1 MKRITL
7 NTIAILLTAAL
18 FSGCADV
25 DGGKSSVIPSTI
37 SEQITENS
45 SNVSIS
51 NGETSETSSDISS
64 ISTACKVYKQKV
76 KTFTEKQL
84 LSFFSVTPERT
95 FYEETD
101 TVIYSSDKEN
111 GNLSPNSLF
120 FYTETGLL
128 CDMANGEAYGGKVQ
142 SNEEDLASLS
152 RDEVLKIANDSLQN
166 MGFDS
171 HDWRTDKIF
180 AIKAETLDAFKE
192 KAYKSALDNP
202 YSLDEQELQKEIET
216 AQRLY
221 KLPSKDL
228 YYIEFRPECDGIP
241 TYSGGLLAYGSDD
254 KIVMPSSCK
263 IYISK
268 DGIEYFFVS
277 NITET
282 ETYEVVNIIEYDTAK
297 EWIDKKYS
305 EIIFDGEVKVNDIE
319 LVYIPVPL
327 NDLENIN
334 KNFETRPFY
343 AFYCTITENYDGEI
357 ISNDIITYFDAVTGN
372 EFATESVGY

>member
-1 MKRITL
+1 MKRIIL
-7 NTIAILLTAAL
+7 NTITILLTAAL

-25 DGGKSSVIPSTI
+25 EGEKSSVIPPTI

-51 NGETSETSSDISS
+51 NGETDETSSDISS
-64 ISTACKVYKQKV
+64 VSTTCKVYKQKV
-76 KTFTEKQL
+76 KTFTEEQL

-111 GNLSPNSLF
+111 GNVSQTNLI

-128 CDMANGEAYGGKVQ
+128 CDIAYGEAYGGETQ
-142 SNEEDLASLS
+142 SDEEDLDFLS
-152 RDEVLKIANDSLQN
+152 RDEVLKIANDSLQS
-166 MGFDS
+166 MGLDCY
-171 HDWRTDKIF
+171 DWEANIIYS
-180 AIKAETLDAFKE
+180 IKAETLDAFKE
-192 KAYKSALDNP
+192 KTYKSAMDNP
-202 YSLDEQELQKEIET
+202 YSLDEQELQKEIDT

-228 YYIEFRPECDGIP
+228 YYMEFRPEFDGIP
-241 TYSGGLLAYGSDD
+241 IYSGGMLAYGSND
-254 KIVMPSSCK
+254 KIVLPSSCK

-277 NITET
+277 NIPET
-282 ETYEVVNIIEYDTAK
+282 ETYEEVNIIEFNTAK
-297 EWIDKKYS
+297 GWIDKKYS
-305 EIIFDGEVKVNDIE
+305 EIIFDGEVKVNNIE
-319 LVYIPVPL
+319 LVYIPIPL

-343 AFYCTITENYDGEI
+343 AFYCTINESYDGEI
-357 ISNDIITYFDAVTGN
+357 ISNDIITYFDAVTGD
-372 EFATESVGY
+372 EFATERVGY